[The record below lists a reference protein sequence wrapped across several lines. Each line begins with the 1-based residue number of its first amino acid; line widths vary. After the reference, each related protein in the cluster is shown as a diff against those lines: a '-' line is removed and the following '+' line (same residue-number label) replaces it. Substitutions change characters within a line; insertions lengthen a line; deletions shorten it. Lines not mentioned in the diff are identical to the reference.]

1 MCVCNGEKETGRNK
15 QPRERKRREE
25 EKKKKKK
32 RHTSKRRTATA
43 AAAEKRTNGREKKR
57 ERITCTS
64 QTSICLSFFC
74 VDDGGVRC
82 FLFSFSS
89 LIRELYIGTFSL
101 SLASICHC
109 HWSLSFLDR
118 QQKKKKKRKRNVT
131 DQNYQTLRVVASS
144 AYINERRKE
153 RKEKKILLLLL
164 LLVAHRIMVV
174 IVGDVYLSS
183 SCVYSL
189 FKSETKRDRE
199 RKRM

>member
-25 EKKKKKK
+25 EKKKKK
-32 RHTSKRRTATA
+32 RHTSKRRTAT

>member
-25 EKKKKKK
+25 EKKKKK
-32 RHTSKRRTATA
+32 RHTSKRRTAT

-118 QQKKKKKRKRNVT
+118 QQKKKKKKRKRNVT

-153 RKEKKILLLLL
+153 RKEKKILLLL

>member
-1 MCVCNGEKETGRNK
+1 VCVCNGEKETGRNK

>member
-1 MCVCNGEKETGRNK
+1 VCVCNGEKETGRNK

-118 QQKKKKKRKRNVT
+118 QQKKKKKKRKRNVT

-153 RKEKKILLLLL
+153 RKEKKILLLL

>member
-1 MCVCNGEKETGRNK
+1 VCVCNGEKETGRNK

-164 LLVAHRIMVV
+164 LVAHRIMVV

>member
-1 MCVCNGEKETGRNK
+1 VCVCNGEKETGRNK

-25 EKKKKKK
+25 EKKKKK
-32 RHTSKRRTATA
+32 RHTSKRRTAT

>member
-164 LLVAHRIMVV
+164 LVAHRIMVV

>member
-1 MCVCNGEKETGRNK
+1 VCVCNGEKETGRNK

-25 EKKKKKK
+25 EKKKKK
-32 RHTSKRRTATA
+32 RHTSKRRTAT

-118 QQKKKKKRKRNVT
+118 QQKKKKKKRKRNVT

-153 RKEKKILLLLL
+153 RKEKKILLLL